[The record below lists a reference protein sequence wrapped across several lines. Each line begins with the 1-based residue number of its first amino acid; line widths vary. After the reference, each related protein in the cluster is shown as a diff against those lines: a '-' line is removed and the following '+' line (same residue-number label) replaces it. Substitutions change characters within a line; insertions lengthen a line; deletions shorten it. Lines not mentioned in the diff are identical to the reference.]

1 MPALQR
7 LVCRN
12 KTGEQT
18 IDFSD
23 NAAVVA
29 LNQAILA
36 RYYNIKFWQLP
47 PGYLCPPVPGR
58 ADYVHYIADL
68 LARGYPELPMGRQ
81 FKLLDIGTGANVIY
95 PIIAS
100 QSYGWQ
106 VYGSEID
113 AVAIKVAKT
122 IVASNPPLRQ
132 HLQIVPQT
140 GSKIFSGV
148 IQHQQQ
154 FHLTMCNP
162 PFYASAAEAD
172 AASAR
177 KWTNLGKGQQGAS
190 RNFAGQQHELWC
202 SGGELTFIRQMI
214 EESCLFK
221 HNVCWFTTLVSQH
234 KHLVPL
240 SKLLKSIGAVQTEVI
255 EMRQGQKV
263 SRILAWSFLTSAAQ
277 QGWPAA

>member
-7 LVCRN
+7 FVCRN

-68 LARGYPELPMGRQ
+68 LARSYPELPMGRQ

-132 HLQIVPQT
+132 HLQFVPQT

-148 IQHQQQ
+148 IHHQQQ

-177 KWTNLGKGQQGAS
+177 KWTNLGKGQQGAL
-190 RNFAGQQHELWC
+190 RNFAGRQHELWC
-202 SGGELTFIRQMI
+202 SGGELAFIRQMI

-221 HNVCWFTTLVSQH
+221 HNVCWFTTLVSQQ

-255 EMRQGQKV
+255 EMRHGQKV
-263 SRILAWSFLTSAAQ
+263 SRIFAWSFLTSAAQ